1 MVARATTGRPYDM
14 EELMSNEQN
23 IIEQKILDN
32 EHNELK
38 RVLEALFFVASEPL
52 PLEKLQ
58 EITNAGNDALL
69 LAASELIEEYSGKGF
84 QLRTLAGGYQ
94 LFTPAEYAPYIE
106 KLYRPKA
113 QQLSRAAM
121 ETLAIIA
128 YKQPITRG
136 EIAAIRQVAV
146 DGIVTNLLEK
156 NLIKEVGRRIA
167 LGRPVLYGT
176 TQEFL
181 MFFGLNDLSE
191 LPEVFT

>member
-1 MVARATTGRPYDM
+1 
-14 EELMSNEQN
+14 MSSEQN
-23 IIEQKILDN
+23 ILETKILDN

-52 PLEKLQ
+52 PPEKLQ
-58 EITNAGNDALL
+58 EITNADNDALL

-84 QLRTLAGGYQ
+84 QLRMLAGGYQ
-94 LFTPAEYAPYIE
+94 FFTPGEYAPYIE

-156 NLIKEVGRRIA
+156 NLIKEVGRRLT

-191 LPEVFT
+191 LPDVSSFLAEENNL